1 MQDVKQILIKDDKG
15 QFKTVDLSDDQV
27 NPEYSGHAVAMT
39 GKNKQ
44 TFIPPKFYFDVK
56 DEEEASKFI
65 NKESEAVR
73 EKKNKLLQK
82 KANLFLLDL
91 KLDEQTLGQ
100 VQAKKIEKIII
111 SYLRGIRTDLE
122 FAEILCGDKNKN
134 GFGFSREEVREI
146 IKKLKNK
153 KAFFEG
159 INLDKIKEKEE
170 IKKEEIKEKNI
181 EKVDE
186 VSVIS
191 NKEQQKIQKQEQVI
205 QRPLA
210 RTQDIKPP
218 EKKVYI
224 QPEKKII
231 TNLKINKKTKGPIE
245 ELQEL
250 NIQEFRNLGATAKER
265 VNRIYNKIN
274 LLEQESIDKK
284 TQGINSWKSS
294 EVYKEYV
301 LIGEEG
307 LAQGKPI
314 RDVIAR
320 QNNLSLDE
328 FNAIADLNE
337 QLNY

>member
-15 QFKTVDLSDDQV
+15 QFKTVDLIDDKQQ
-27 NPEYSGHAVAMT
+27 T
-39 GKNKQ
+39 TDNKQ
-44 TFIPPKFYFDVK
+44 QITQKQTEIKKFIPPKFYFDVK

-159 INLDKIKEKEE
+159 INLDEIKEKEE
-170 IKKEEIKEKNI
+170 IEKEEIEKEEVE
-181 EKVDE
+181 EKKKDE
-186 VSVIS
+186 IVVA
-191 NKEQQKIQKQEQVI
+191 QQKIQKQEQVI

-231 TNLKINKKTKGPIE
+231 TNLKIDKKTKGPIE

>member
-15 QFKTVDLSDDQV
+15 QFKTVDLIDDKQQ
-27 NPEYSGHAVAMT
+27 T
-39 GKNKQ
+39 TDNKQ
-44 TFIPPKFYFDVK
+44 QITQKQTEIKKFIPPKFYFDVK

-159 INLDKIKEKEE
+159 INLDEIKEKEE
-170 IKKEEIKEKNI
+170 IEKEEIEKEEVE
-181 EKVDE
+181 EKKKDE
-186 VSVIS
+186 IVVA
-191 NKEQQKIQKQEQVI
+191 QQKIQKQEQVI

-231 TNLKINKKTKGPIE
+231 TNLKIDKKTKGPIE

-301 LIGEEG
+301 LIGEES

-320 QNNLSLDE
+320 KNNLSLDE

>member
-15 QFKTVDLSDDQV
+15 QFKTVDLIDDKQQ
-27 NPEYSGHAVAMT
+27 T
-39 GKNKQ
+39 TDNKQ
-44 TFIPPKFYFDVK
+44 QITQKQTEIKKFIPPKFYFDVK
-56 DEEEASKFI
+56 DEEEASKFV

-73 EKKNKLLQK
+73 EKKYKLLQK
-82 KANLFLLDL
+82 EANLLLLDL
-91 KLDEQTLGQ
+91 KLDEQTFGHAQ
-100 VQAKKIEKIII
+100 TKKIEKIII

-134 GFGFSREEVREI
+134 GFGFSKEEVREI

-250 NIQEFRNLGATAKER
+250 NIQEFRNFGATAKER

-301 LIGEEG
+301 LIGEES
-307 LAQGKPI
+307 LRQGKPI

>member
-39 GKNKQ
+39 GKNKR

-56 DEEEASKFI
+56 EEEEESKFI

-159 INLDKIKEKEE
+159 INLDEIKEKEE
-170 IKKEEIKEKNI
+170 IEKEEIEKEEVE
-181 EKVDE
+181 EKKKDE
-186 VSVIS
+186 IVVA
-191 NKEQQKIQKQEQVI
+191 QQKIQKQEQVI

-231 TNLKINKKTKGPIE
+231 TNLKIDKKTKGPIE

>member
-15 QFKTVDLSDDQV
+15 QFKTVDLIDDKQQ
-27 NPEYSGHAVAMT
+27 T
-39 GKNKQ
+39 TDNKQ
-44 TFIPPKFYFDVK
+44 QITQKQTEIKKFIPPKFYFDVK
-56 DEEEASKFI
+56 DEEEASKFV

-73 EKKNKLLQK
+73 EKKYKLLQK
-82 KANLFLLDL
+82 EANLFLLDL

-159 INLDKIKEKEE
+159 INLDEIKEKEE
-170 IKKEEIKEKNI
+170 IEKEEIEKEEVE
-181 EKVDE
+181 EKKKDE
-186 VSVIS
+186 IVVA
-191 NKEQQKIQKQEQVI
+191 QQKIQKQEQVI

-231 TNLKINKKTKGPIE
+231 TNLKIDKKTKGPIE